1 MKPPGEPVEWKLA
14 SAAFDRRGPGGLSRW
29 LPANTVSFNLLLSLA
44 FCFSMAGCRPASPPE
59 ASSPQKPEAVS
70 VNKEPVRRA
79 LGNIES
85 YLSDLEGRLR
95 ISNAQTWRLQA
106 AAAQGDVGNIRS
118 AIGTLKAASRN
129 LGSLE
134 SLLSDLEGK
143 LRGASADN
151 WNQDVSAAQQILGS
165 IQIELQNLRR
175 GL

>member
-1 MKPPGEPVEWKLA
+1 
-14 SAAFDRRGPGGLSRW
+14 
-29 LPANTVSFNLLLSLA
+29 
-44 FCFSMAGCRPASPPE
+44 
-59 ASSPQKPEAVS
+59 VS

-95 ISNAQTWRLQA
+95 ISNSQTWRLQA

-118 AIGTLKAASRN
+118 AIGTLKAASQN

-134 SLLSDLEGK
+134 SLLSDLEGR
-143 LRGASADN
+143 LRGAGADN
-151 WNQDVSAAQQILGS
+151 WNQDVSAAQQIVGS